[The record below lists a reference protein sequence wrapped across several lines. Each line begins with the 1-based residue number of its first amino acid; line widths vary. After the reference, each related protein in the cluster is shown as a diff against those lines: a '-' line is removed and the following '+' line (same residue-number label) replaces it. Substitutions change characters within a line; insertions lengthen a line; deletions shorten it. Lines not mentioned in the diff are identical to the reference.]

1 MHQYKHQ
8 LIVAVAILA
17 HGATAFADET
27 AAEALKR
34 GASAMKAGRIHEA
47 CSAYEAAAKLDD
59 KVENHLM
66 LADCYAQDGKPAT
79 AAKLYRSLSDSD
91 SNASRKKSSAAKASK
106 LEAKSPKLRLAINPS
121 PPGIVVKVDGVE
133 VSPTGDVLVDLGPHE
148 VVATAPGFEGRASA
162 PIDRDRA
169 ILDVIVRMQ
178 PVASQDPAPAAS
190 SAAPAPAPAHT
201 ASAEP
206 ESAAAAPSGGGMAA
220 MPMDKAPTSHR
231 KRNGIIL
238 GAGGA
243 AVLVGAG
250 VLFGLS
256 ASKFSDQD
264 DLCPNKQC
272 ASPDDVPRA
281 DQLADDG
288 RTLRGISYGMGI
300 GGVALLG
307 AGVYLIATNNKHASH
322 VAVQVQPGYQGIG
335 YTARW

>member
-1 MHQYKHQ
+1 MHKHTHQ
-8 LIVAVAILA
+8 LIVALAIIA
-17 HGATAFADET
+17 HGAPAFADET
-27 AAEALKR
+27 ATEALKR
-34 GASAMKAGRIHEA
+34 AASAMKAGRIHEA
-47 CSAYEAAAKLDD
+47 CSAYEAAVKLED

-91 SNASRKKSSAAKASK
+91 TNAARKKSSAAKASK
-106 LEAKSPKLRLAINPS
+106 LESKSPKLRLAINPS

-169 ILDVIVRMQ
+169 ILDVIIRMQ
-178 PVASQDPAPAAS
+178 PVAAEPAAAATAPAQTR
-190 SAAPAPAPAHT
+190 T
-201 ASAEP
+201 AFAEP
-206 ESAAAAPSGGGMAA
+206 EPAAAAPSGGGMAA
-220 MPMDKAPTSHR
+220 MPVDKAPASHR

-243 AVLVGAG
+243 AVIVGAG

-281 DQLADDG
+281 DKLADDG

-300 GGVALLG
+300 GGAALLG
-307 AGVYLIATNNKHASH
+307 AGIYLIATNNKHASH